1 MTATEIAVLYENR
14 LGLPLA
20 VFAYDGEGAIGEGA
34 FYSVPF
40 SHFMDMVRADVDG
53 DGDSDIVIGHNGGLS
68 VAFNDGAGGF
78 DEVRTSVINGEIFD
92 IAGGDLDADGD
103 LDFVGALKN
112 TSSEHPIFLNDG
124 DGRSWTVSTST
135 HKKRYYIEAVDLG
148 DVNGDG
154 LLDVI
159 ASVIASEGDSIR
171 VFLNKGRDGSG
182 WLGLADLTE
191 HSVQAFCPS
200 MTVADLNADLFADIA
215 VACRDRDE
223 IRVLL
228 NRGCDGTGGW
238 LGFSPPVVYPTVD
251 FLPDEI
257 KAWDMDR
264 DGDLDLVTLMLNNVV
279 SVRANDGQGGFNGEC
294 DCLIEHDSPG
304 CNDPACDAIVGVG
317 GNCEFNLWDANCVRD
332 ARRECT
338 SCNRHVWT
346 RFQLG
351 VVTMGVGDLSGDTM
365 PDVVL
370 ISIGVLSLLNTG
382 APPIGTDC
390 NRNDQPD
397 TCDLS
402 NGSSLDENGD
412 GRPDECTLE
421 GDFNV
426 DGAVDLGDLRRLL
439 NCLTGPWIEAERTC
453 STRQDLTRDTKVD
466 LADVAVFMT
475 LLRH

>member
-1 MTATEIAVLYENR
+1 M
-14 LGLPLA
+14 
-20 VFAYDGEGAIGEGA
+20 
-34 FYSVPF
+34 
-40 SHFMDMVRADVDG
+40 
-53 DGDSDIVIGHNGGLS
+53 IGHNGGLS

-92 IAGGDLDADGD
+92 TAGGDLDADGD
-103 LDFVGALKN
+103 LDFVRALKY

-124 DGRSWTVSTST
+124 DGRSWTVSTS
-135 HKKRYYIEAVDLG
+135 RLANYYIEAVDLG

-159 ASVIASEGDSIR
+159 ASAGNPIR
-171 VFLNKGRDGSG
+171 VFLNNGRDGSG
-182 WLGLADLTE
+182 WLGLADPTE
-191 HSVQAFCPS
+191 HSVQAFCTS

-251 FLPDEI
+251 TYPDEI

-264 DGDLDLVTLMLNNVV
+264 DGDLDLVTVMLNGVV

-304 CNDPACDAIVGVG
+304 CNDPACDAIVGGVDA
-317 GNCEFNLWDANCVRD
+317 NCEFNLWDANCVRD

-351 VVTMGVGDLSGDTM
+351 AVTMGVGDLSGDTM
-365 PDVVL
+365 PDVMLV
-370 ISIGVLSLLNTG
+370 SSGVLSLLNTG

-426 DGAVDLGDLRRLL
+426 DGVVDLGDLRRLL